1 MDDLDH
7 NEQEQILS
15 PNEKDVLLPQT
26 DAAPPVMT
34 QIFLVFAPSL
44 SDLVGQALGCGT
56 PLQAKPEDQ
65 VQELPGLIQSTHAG
79 IWTVVQMT
87 RIRVV
92 ERVGS

>member
-15 PNEKDVLLPQT
+15 SNEKDVLLPQT

-44 SDLVGQALGCGT
+44 GHTDSDGLG
-56 PLQAKPEDQ
+56 L
-65 VQELPGLIQSTHAG
+65 GLRFFSINVSNFKNLRQICLS
-79 IWTVVQMT
+79 
-87 RIRVV
+87 
-92 ERVGS
+92 EKLS